1 MLSRIK
7 LSVVY
12 IVIPENVINLHIN
25 CENKIEDVRITE
37 VTLLSSENN
46 CILTTENTTVELRKS
61 REMSNYIFYTKNIS
75 IPYASNNLDL
85 LNDKLLPIQKQVNN
99 EQLLNAGRT
108 SNEIDNVLYKAI
120 NKRWTRTWTE
130 TITDTLTY
138 LGYIALVLITL
149 LSIYKCGI
157 CNLVRKCL
165 PNLQVDICCTRNN
178 VNNTATP
185 TVVTYAPQ
193 APPEHKVADKRHL
206 GAPTVVK
213 LRFLAAKRI

>member
-120 NKRWTRTWTE
+120 NKR
-130 TITDTLTY
+130 
-138 LGYIALVLITL
+138 
-149 LSIYKCGI
+149 
-157 CNLVRKCL
+157 
-165 PNLQVDICCTRNN
+165 
-178 VNNTATP
+178 
-185 TVVTYAPQ
+185 
-193 APPEHKVADKRHL
+193 
-206 GAPTVVK
+206 
-213 LRFLAAKRI
+213 